1 MTTTRIYR
9 STDSGAPVLSGQVGS
24 LHALLKACLVGTS
37 GVAYGTGP
45 NEKAAAGW
53 SIAFEDVGNNKIA
66 LQNSVAEGGTGMV
79 LRVDDNGSGSAGA
92 REALCAVYSSMSD
105 IDTGADR
112 TPAAAVVSVGSV
124 WRKSNTLNGT
134 ARAWTL
140 NADEL
145 TCYLCVHDDGAGTPG
160 TYAAGDFDSEVPA
173 DPWRFFISGRGA
185 SSGANPTDAG
195 SLFLGCSNAYV
206 AAATSTFWLARNLS
220 GSSGTGPIRAALCR
234 LANVGD
240 GVVAAIGGSTN
251 NLVASSPGGA
261 AEYWYPALIG
271 CENTIRGRLRGVY
284 IPANRLDGVAAG
296 LDREDAVGL
305 PANSRLTIVRHNTTW
320 GGFFAQYD
328 GHLGVESRLGW

>member
-1 MTTTRIYR
+1 MLEACAPIRAIAGPNWDAPTTAAPSLAQQAPEPAPETPAEAPAGQDAEPNGDPVPHIIIADAPETPEEPEVAPIPAVWAPIPLDAHKNSAFGLYLAGRNAL
-9 STDSGAPVLSGQVGS
+9 TSGESAVGADYLSRVYALTPEQPRVREQAFTA
-24 LHALLKACLVGTS
+24 ALL
-37 GVAYGTGP
+37 
-45 NEKAAAGW
+45 AG
-53 SIAFEDVGNNKIA
+53 D
-66 LQNSVAEGGTGMV
+66 L
-79 LRVDDNGSGSAGA
+79 
-92 REALCAVYSSMSD
+92 
-105 IDTGADR
+105 
-112 TPAAAVVSVGSV
+112 
-124 WRKSNTLNGT
+124 
-134 ARAWTL
+134 
-140 NADEL
+140 DEL
-145 TCYLCVHDDGAGTPG
+145 AITVRLSNDIVSFIAPLATL
-160 TYAAGDFDSEVPA
+160 TDSEVPA